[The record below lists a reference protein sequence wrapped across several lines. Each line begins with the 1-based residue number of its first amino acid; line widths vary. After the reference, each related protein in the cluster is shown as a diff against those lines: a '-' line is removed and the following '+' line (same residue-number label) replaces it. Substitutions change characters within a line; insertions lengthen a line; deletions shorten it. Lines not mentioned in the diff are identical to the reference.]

1 MDEKS
6 DNSGTKLPEIRNVA
20 KQEPVSEHGTR
31 NGILQG
37 DVQTNGMNTG
47 RGNSLQNMSR
57 HSSRKSVPMRSIKEN
72 RTLKDAKKE
81 RKQVEKDAELLANR
95 IALLKQEEMRT
106 WKKIEETRKRAK
118 EVLDMKKKNE
128 ERIKKKMRDIKDK
141 SRRMRLNQKRVKLLR
156 ETRQQEKGKIKQ
168 AVLTYKRQEFRMTKI
183 EGKKNL
189 RIKSEMMRRHL
200 ESKKQQSKAIKEQL
214 RIAELKKREY
224 EREKLERAKKEFE
237 DKIDRELRLTRQKE
251 KEVMQME
258 MIEMELIKKLQNTQ
272 NIQKNAY
279 KELEN
284 ALAQPSVFFQQQKL
298 MESERSVDK

>member
-1 MDEKS
+1 MDEDS
-6 DNSGTKLPEIRNVA
+6 EHSSTKLPEIKNIA
-20 KQEPVSEHGTR
+20 KQDPESEHGTR
-31 NGILQG
+31 NGIFRG
-37 DVQTNGMNTG
+37 DSQTNGMNTG

-57 HSSRKSVPMRSIKEN
+57 HSSRKSVPMRSIRGNK
-72 RTLKDAKKE
+72 TLKDAKNE

-141 SRRMRLNQKRVKLLR
+141 SRRVRLNQKRVKLLR
-156 ETRQQEKGKIKQ
+156 ENRQQERGKIKE
-168 AVLTYKRQEFRMTKI
+168 AVMMNKRQEFRMTKI
-183 EGKKNL
+183 EGKRNM
-189 RIKSEMMRRHL
+189 RIKSEMLRRHL
-200 ESKKQQSKAIKEQL
+200 ENKKQQSKAIKEQL
-214 RIAELKKREY
+214 RIAELKKKQY
-224 EREKLERAKKEFE
+224 EREKLEKAKKEFE
-237 DKIDRELRLTRQKE
+237 DKIERELRLTRQKE

-272 NIQKNAY
+272 NIQKSAY

-284 ALAQPSVFFQQQKL
+284 ALAQPSVFFQQQKP